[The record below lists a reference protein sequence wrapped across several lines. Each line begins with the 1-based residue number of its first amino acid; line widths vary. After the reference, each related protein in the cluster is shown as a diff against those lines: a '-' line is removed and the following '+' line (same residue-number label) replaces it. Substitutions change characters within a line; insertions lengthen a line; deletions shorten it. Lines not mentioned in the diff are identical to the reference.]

1 MASLLLLG
9 GTQFVGRHLAEQA
22 LAAGH
27 RVTLFHRGKT
37 NPGLFPNAEHLHG
50 DRALDLSALAGRTF
64 DRVIDCC
71 GYLPRVVRKSA
82 AQLAGAAGHYTFISS
97 VSVYRDIDAGG
108 PPLTESSPVAR
119 IPDPTVEEITGDTY
133 GALKALCEEAAVEAF
148 GADRTW
154 IVRPGLIAGPYDHT
168 DRFTYWVLRAAGTE
182 EFGVPGTPER
192 RHPFI
197 DVRDLAAWMLT
208 LSFAGATGVHHAA
221 GPNPD
226 GRRGAGANDTGPAPT
241 FGALLDTA
249 RSVLGGTA
257 RPVWI
262 PADLV
267 QNTPL
272 PGRGYPLW
280 FTGPGGR
287 EAHFDV
293 DSSAAF
299 ARGLV
304 VRPLADTI
312 RDTAAWRR
320 RDLDTR
326 PLVAGPLP
334 GEEAPLLA
342 RVRR

>member
-27 RVTLFHRGKT
+27 RVTLFHRGRT
-37 NPGLFPNAEHLHG
+37 NPGLFPDAEHLHG

-71 GYLPRVVRKSA
+71 GYLPRVVRMSA
-82 AQLAGAAGHYTFISS
+82 AALAPAAGHYTFISS

-108 PPLTESSPVAR
+108 PPLVESSPVAR

-133 GALKALCEEAAVEAF
+133 GALKALCEEAAVAAF

-168 DRFTYWVLRAAGTE
+168 DRFTYWVLRAGGAGA
-182 EFGVPGTPER
+182 FAVPGSPKR
-192 RHPFI
+192 RHPFV
-197 DVRDLAAWMLT
+197 DARDLAAWMLT
-208 LSFAGATGVHHAA
+208 RSFAGATGVHHAA

-226 GRRGAGANDTGPAPT
+226 GRRGAGADDTGPAPT

-262 PADLV
+262 PEVRLAAAS
-267 QNTPL
+267 L
-272 PGRGYPLW
+272 PERGLPLW

-299 ARGLV
+299 AAGLV
-304 VRPLADTI
+304 ARPLADTV

-320 RDLDTR
+320 PLLSER
-326 PLVAGPLP
+326 PLATGVPPEL
-334 GEEAPLLA
+334 EAELLA
-342 RVRR
+342 